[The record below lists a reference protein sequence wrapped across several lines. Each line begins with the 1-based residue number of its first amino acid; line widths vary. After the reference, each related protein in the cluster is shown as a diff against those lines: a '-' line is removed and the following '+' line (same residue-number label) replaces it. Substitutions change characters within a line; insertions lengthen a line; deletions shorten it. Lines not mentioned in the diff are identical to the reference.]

1 MVAHY
6 NDNIYEAL
14 ADRDKITKAL
24 QAGVREALKRHK
36 QARNPVVVMKDG
48 QMVWLKPEDIQV

>member
-6 NDNIYEAL
+6 KDKIDEAL

-24 QAGVREALKRHK
+24 QSGVRDALIRHK
-36 QARNPVVVMKDG
+36 QAGNPVVVMKDG